1 MLARGKS
8 CPDAPVYMKSIA
20 SIWTTLSHTGTQ
32 GLADPDL
39 RKKIVLTNQLALVGA
54 LAIFSYVSI
63 APTKWFYSGV
73 VLLACLVSGSA
84 VWLNRSGHHALAR
97 LAVALAPQISTA
109 SGYYLLYQVS
119 AQTEFYV
126 KFTIMATVIIP
137 LVTISIREKWLM
149 ATGLT
154 LIIGNFL
161 FGHSLA
167 QAWLVPVYRPTE
179 LLPPGLAYVVPLVN
193 FTMFFLGFTYLQRLN
208 LAAEHQIGHLLAQA
222 QALNEELAQTNDTL
236 HEKQKKLDKANRR
249 LAQIVRN
256 KTQALTER
264 NRKLEE
270 YAHFHAHQVRAPLAR
285 ILGLVIVLQK
295 TDKQDLVEVLFCV
308 EKVNEAARELDQIMQ
323 EFNVHLANGAA
334 GQTGGV

>member
-1 MLARGKS
+1 
-8 CPDAPVYMKSIA
+8 MKSFA
-20 SIWTTLSHTGTQ
+20 SIWATLSHTGTR

-54 LAIFSYVSI
+54 LAILSYIST
-63 APTKWFYSGV
+63 APTKRVYSGV
-73 VLLACLVSGSA
+73 VLLACLVSTSA
-84 VWLNRSGHHALAR
+84 VWLNRGGHHALAR
-97 LAVALAPQISTA
+97 LAVVLAPQISTA
-109 SGYYLLYQVS
+109 SGYYLVYQVN

-126 KFTIMATVIIP
+126 KFTIMATVILP

-149 ATGLT
+149 ATGLAVV
-154 LIIGNFL
+154 IGNFL

-167 QAWLVPVYRPTE
+167 QAWLVPIYHPTE
-179 LLPPGLAYVVPLVN
+179 LLPPGMAYVVPLVN

-208 LAAEHQIGHLLAQA
+208 LAAENQIGNLLAQA

-236 HEKQKKLDKANRR
+236 HEKQRKLDMANRR

-256 KTQALTER
+256 KTRALSER
-264 NRKLEE
+264 NRKLED

-295 TDKQDLVEVLFCV
+295 TDEQDLAEILFCI

-323 EFNVHLANGAA
+323 EFNANLGN
-334 GQTGGV
+334 G

>member
-1 MLARGKS
+1 
-8 CPDAPVYMKSIA
+8 MKSLA
-20 SIWTTLSHTGTQ
+20 SIWTKLSHTGTQ

-54 LAIFSYVSI
+54 LAISGYI
-63 APTKWFYSGV
+63 LLAPTKWVYVGV
-73 VLLACLVSGSA
+73 MLMGAFMSGSA
-84 VWLNRSGHHALAR
+84 VWLNRGGHHALAR
-97 LAVALAPQISTA
+97 LAMVLAPQISTTGG
-109 SGYYLLYQVS
+109 SYLLYQPS
-119 AQTEFYV
+119 TQTEFYV
-126 KFTIMATVIIP
+126 KFTIMATVILP

-149 ATGLT
+149 AISLA
-154 LIIGNFL
+154 LVIGNFL

-167 QAWLVPVYRPTE
+167 QAWLVPIYHPTE

-208 LAAEHQIGHLLAQA
+208 LAAEDQIGNLLAEA

-236 HEKQKKLDKANRR
+236 HEKQKKLDLANRR

-256 KTQALTER
+256 KTQALSER
-264 NRKLEE
+264 NRKLED

-295 TDKQDLVEVLFCV
+295 TDKQDLAEILFCV
-308 EKVNEAARELDQIMQ
+308 EKMNEAARELDQIMQ
-323 EFNVHLANGAA
+323 EFNANLGN
-334 GQTGGV
+334 G